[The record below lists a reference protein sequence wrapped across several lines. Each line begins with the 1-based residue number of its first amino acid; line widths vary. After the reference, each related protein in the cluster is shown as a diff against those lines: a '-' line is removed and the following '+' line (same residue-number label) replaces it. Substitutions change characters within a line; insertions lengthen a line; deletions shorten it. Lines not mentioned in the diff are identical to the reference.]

1 MDALIHQAVEAYGS
15 SLLITSVFSA
25 KKEAGGSAV
34 REVSGG
40 KSRKC
45 DEKRREGSRQLGGEE
60 GDRCRSGW

>member
-60 GDRCRSGW
+60 GDRSRSGW